1 MVPTRLA
8 LKWPSPAFVNAHILP
23 GATGALAIGIFVA
36 DALTD
41 AEIAAGV
48 LYVAVVLLSDRFY
61 SPRGVLRVGL
71 GCMALSVVGQL
82 ISPGDLWGVSAP
94 SNTLLSLGAIGATT
108 LLVLRNRRAQ
118 DLLHQARAELE
129 RVTRVT
135 TMGELVASITHE
147 INQPLTGVVTNG
159 DAGLRWLNQDKP
171 DLDEARNALSRIVSD
186 GKRAGE
192 VIRGL
197 RALAKKSGPQ
207 LTELVINDAIREVLA
222 LTRSELQRHGV
233 VLHIDLSAA
242 DRPVLGDR
250 VQLQQ
255 VLLNLIMNGVEAM
268 SAVTDRPKMLAITS
282 EAVEPGGLLVAV
294 EDTGTGL
301 DPATADRIF
310 DPFFTTKPEG
320 MGMGLS
326 ICRSIIEDHG
336 GRLWATPNIPQ
347 GAIFRFRLPVDGEEV
362 S

>member
-1 MVPTRLA
+1 MTSRSPSLRTRKHSSRPARPACQSIGESAFYRPFPISWRLATTTSPTTTLSEPCTAPGSERYLADVADRLQNSRRDQRGGAPGMVPTRLA

-82 ISPGDLWGVSAP
+82 ISPGGLGGVSAL

-129 RVTRVT
+129 RVTGVT

-159 DAGLRWLNQDKP
+159 DAGLR
-171 DLDEARNALSRIVSD
+171 
-186 GKRAGE
+186 
-192 VIRGL
+192 
-197 RALAKKSGPQ
+197 
-207 LTELVINDAIREVLA
+207 
-222 LTRSELQRHGV
+222 
-233 VLHIDLSAA
+233 
-242 DRPVLGDR
+242 
-250 VQLQQ
+250 
-255 VLLNLIMNGVEAM
+255 
-268 SAVTDRPKMLAITS
+268 
-282 EAVEPGGLLVAV
+282 
-294 EDTGTGL
+294 
-301 DPATADRIF
+301 
-310 DPFFTTKPEG
+310 
-320 MGMGLS
+320 
-326 ICRSIIEDHG
+326 
-336 GRLWATPNIPQ
+336 
-347 GAIFRFRLPVDGEEV
+347 
-362 S
+362 